1 MSAYAS
7 VDARSSS
14 VSGTSSVSS
23 ATMSVSKDQYELQQ
37 KSSSTVDTSIP
48 LQGSSVCVWSA
59 SGEYVCDG
67 ASPLYLK
74 AVTAGSALIFEGF
87 KSSAKSGNFRKGQE
101 GFCDCGVDAY
111 TLN

>member
-7 VDARSSS
+7 VPLINAQPPSAPRDP
-14 VSGTSSVSS
+14 SGVPT
-23 ATMSVSKDQYELQQ
+23 SKDHQQ
-37 KSSSTVDTSIP
+37 TSTSTVDTSMP

-59 SGEYVCDG
+59 SGEYVCEG
-67 ASPLYLK
+67 LNSGRYLK
-74 AVTAGSALIFEGF
+74 DMTAGSALIFEGF

-111 TLN
+111 PLN